1 MAQIIIENEV
11 SFFAGR
17 ASQDLGS
24 RIAKDFGQD
33 LGNVIINT
41 FSDGEFQPSYEES
54 IRGHNVYLVQSTMP
68 PADNLME
75 LLMMVD
81 AAKRASADKI
91 IAIVPYF
98 GFARQDR
105 KDRPRVPI
113 ASKLVA
119 DLLTA
124 AGISR
129 LITLDLHADQIQGFF
144 NVPVDH
150 LYSSKVFLPVVRGL
164 GLDNMMFASPDVG
177 GTRRAAAYAK
187 AFGTDFAI
195 CYKQRSRP
203 NVIASMSL
211 IGDVKG
217 KNVILLDDMIDTAG
231 TITKAAQLIMDE
243 GALSVRAIA
252 AHAVLSGSAYEKI
265 ENSAFTKVYVT
276 DTIPLRQQS
285 DKIEVVSTAPIFAE
299 AVRKIQKHESVSS
312 LFEL

>member
-17 ASQDLGS
+17 ASQDLGC

-150 LYSSKVFLPVVRGL
+150 LYSSKVFLPVIRGL
-164 GLDNMMFASPDVG
+164 ELDNMMFASPDVG

-211 IGDVKG
+211 IGDVKD

-276 DTIPLRQQS
+276 DTIPLKQQS

>member
-285 DKIEVVSTAPIFAE
+285 EKIEVVSTAPIFAE

>member
-150 LYSSKVFLPVVRGL
+150 LYSSKVFLPVVRDL
-164 GLDNMMFASPDVG
+164 ALDNMMFASPDVG

>member
-265 ENSAFTKVYVT
+265 ENSVFTKVYVT

>member
-164 GLDNMMFASPDVG
+164 ELDNMMFASPDVG

-265 ENSAFTKVYVT
+265 ENSVFTKVYVT

>member
-119 DLLTA
+119 DLMTA

-164 GLDNMMFASPDVG
+164 ELDNMMFASPDVG

>member
-164 GLDNMMFASPDVG
+164 ELDNMMFASPDVG

-217 KNVILLDDMIDTAG
+217 RNVILLDDMIDTAG